1 MGRGQK
7 LTDLGIEEA
16 LMRNLAQLTANVK
29 TILPFSGRLR
39 TLGRRLLLTAAA
51 TGALLAVSVPAQ
63 ADQGFSQFVS
73 GFWPTARAAG
83 ISSQTYNAVFTG
95 MQPDD
100 DTLRLMSKQS
110 EFVKPIWDYL
120 DSAVSDTRVEKG
132 REMLKEYSQVL
143 AVIENRYGVDREA
156 VLAIWG
162 METNYGGFMGR
173 HNVIQALAT
182 LAYAAP
188 RRKSFWEKEL
198 VTALAIVQAGHV
210 RFQDMEGSWAGAM
223 GHTQFMPS
231 SWKAYAAD
239 YDGDGRRDIWTSI
252 PDALAS
258 TAAYLQ
264 KHGWQT
270 GKTWG
275 YEVALPS
282 GFDYHMADGEKTL
295 TLGEW
300 GRYGIR
306 RSNGKDFPRPSDNA
320 ILVLPAGASGPAFL
334 MLKNFYVIKRYNN
347 ATAYALAVGHL
358 ADRIIGGGPI
368 EGDWSREHLPLNRS
382 ETAELQA
389 LLNQRG
395 FSVGTADGR
404 IGPATRKG
412 IRAYQ
417 RSRGMVPDG
426 YASIVLLARLKLDG

>member
-1 MGRGQK
+1 MRSFGRKTASVMISIFRKNRQK
-7 LTDLGIEEA
+7 SWVNGLLGPA
-16 LMRNLAQLTANVK
+16 LFSTGLVIAS
-29 TILPFSGRLR
+29 LPS
-39 TLGRRLLLTAAA
+39 
-51 TGALLAVSVPAQ
+51 Q
-63 ADQGFSQFVS
+63 AEPGFDRFVRD
-73 GFWPTARAAG
+73 FWPTAKASG

-95 MQPDD
+95 MKPDD
-100 DTLRLMSKQS
+100 DTLRLMNKQS

-120 DSAVSDTRVEKG
+120 DSAVSEDRVEKG
-132 REMLKEYSQVL
+132 RRLLTEYGPVL
-143 AVIENRYGVDREA
+143 QHIEARYGVDREA

-162 METNYGGFMGR
+162 METNYGGYMGR
-173 HNVIQALAT
+173 HNVVQALAT

-188 RRKSFWEKEL
+188 RRKKFWQKEL

-239 YDGDGRRDIWTSI
+239 YNGDGRRDIWTSV

-258 TAAYLQ
+258 TANYLK

-275 YEVALPS
+275 YEVKLPA
-282 GFDYHMADGEKTL
+282 GFDYQLADGDTTL
-295 TLGEW
+295 NLGQW
-300 GRYGIR
+300 AKYGVR
-306 RSNGKDFPRPSDNA
+306 RSNGKGYPRPSDKA
-320 ILVLPAGASGPAFL
+320 VLVLPAGASGPAFL
-334 MLKNFYVIKRYNN
+334 MLRNFYVIKRYNN

-358 ADRIIGGGPI
+358 ADRLIGGGPLQ
-368 EGDWSREHLPLNRS
+368 GDWSREHLPLSRS
-382 ETAELQA
+382 ETAELQT
-389 LLNQRG
+389 LLNRSG
-395 FSVGTADGR
+395 FAVGAADGR

-417 RSRGMVPDG
+417 RSRGLVPDG
-426 YASIVLLARLKLDG
+426 YASVVLLAHLKLGS

>member
-1 MGRGQK
+1 MRSFGRITASVMFSFFRKNRQK
-7 LTDLGIEEA
+7 LRMKDLLGPA
-16 LMRNLAQLTANVK
+16 L
-29 TILPFSGRLR
+29 FS
-39 TLGRRLLLTAAA
+39 
-51 TGALLAVSVPAQ
+51 TGLVFTSLSAHAEP
-63 ADQGFSQFVS
+63 GFDRFVRD
-73 GFWPTARAAG
+73 FWPTAKAAG

-95 MQPDD
+95 MKPDD
-100 DTLRLMSKQS
+100 DTLRLMNKQS

-120 DSAVSDTRVEKG
+120 DSAVSENRVEKG
-132 REMLKEYSQVL
+132 RKLLSEYSPVL
-143 AVIENRYGVDREA
+143 QHIEARYGVDREA

-162 METNYGGFMGR
+162 METNYGGYMGR
-173 HNVIQALAT
+173 HNVVQALAT

-188 RRKSFWEKEL
+188 RRKSFWQKEL

-239 YDGDGRRDIWTSI
+239 YNGDGRRDIWTSV

-258 TAAYLQ
+258 TANYLK

-275 YEVALPS
+275 YEVKLPA
-282 GFDYHMADGEKTL
+282 GFDYQLADGDTTL
-295 TLGEW
+295 KLGQW
-300 GRYGIR
+300 ANYGVR
-306 RSNGKDFPRPSDNA
+306 RSNGKGFPRPSDNA
-320 ILVLPAGASGPAFL
+320 VLVLPAGASGPAFL
-334 MLKNFYVIKRYNN
+334 MLRNFYVIKRYNN

-358 ADRIIGGGPI
+358 ADRLIGGGPLQ
-368 EGDWSREHLPLNRS
+368 GDWSREHLPLNRS

-389 LLNQRG
+389 LLNRSG
-395 FSVGTADGR
+395 FAVGAADGR

-417 RSRGMVPDG
+417 RSRGLVPDG
-426 YASIVLLARLKLDG
+426 YASVVLLAHLKLGG

>member
-1 MGRGQK
+1 
-7 LTDLGIEEA
+7 
-16 LMRNLAQLTANVK
+16 MRSFSRRTANGMML
-29 TILPFSGRLR
+29 LPRFGTQMKSLS
-39 TLGRRLLLTAAA
+39 RRLQTAVLG
-51 TGALLAVSVPAQ
+51 TAVMTAVLFNMSVPAA
-63 ADQGFSQFVS
+63 ADPGFDKFVR
-73 GFWPTARAAG
+73 GFWSTAQSAG
-83 ISSQTYNAVFTG
+83 ISAQTYNAVFTG
-95 MQPDD
+95 MKPDD

-120 DSAVSDTRVEKG
+120 DSAVSDDRVEKG
-132 REMLKEYSQVL
+132 RKLLQEYGPVL
-143 AVIENRYGVDREA
+143 QQIEARYGVDREA

-162 METNYGGFMGR
+162 METNYGGYMGR

-198 VTALAIVQAGHV
+198 VTALGIVQAGHV
-210 RFQDMEGSWAGAM
+210 RFDDMEGSWAGAM

-239 YDGDGRRDIWTSI
+239 YNGDGRRDIWTSI

-258 TAAYLQ
+258 TANYL
-264 KHGWQT
+264 KRHGWQT

-275 YEVALPS
+275 YEVKLPA
-282 GFDYHMADGEKTL
+282 GFDYHLADGDKTL
-295 TLGEW
+295 SLGEW
-300 GRYGIR
+300 SRYGIR
-306 RSNGKDFPRPSDNA
+306 RSNGKGFPRPSDNA

-358 ADRIIGGGPI
+358 ADRLIGGGPL
-368 EGDWSREHLPLNRS
+368 EGDWSREHLPLSRS
-382 ETAELQA
+382 ETAEMQA
-389 LLNQRG
+389 LLNRHG
-395 FSVGTADGR
+395 FSVGAADGKV
-404 IGPATRKG
+404 GPATRRG

-417 RSRGMVPDG
+417 KSRGMVPDG
-426 YASIVLLARLKLDG
+426 YASVVLLARLKLDG

>member
-1 MGRGQK
+1 MRSFARRTAEVMMSLPRFGILGKPLRRGLQPA
-7 LTDLGIEEA
+7 LVGTALLGTV
-16 LMRNLAQLTANVK
+16 LAG
-29 TILPFSGRLR
+29 TILPAR
-39 TLGRRLLLTAAA
+39 
-51 TGALLAVSVPAQ
+51 
-63 ADQGFSQFVS
+63 ADPGFDTFVR
-73 GFWPTARAAG
+73 GFWPKAQAAG
-83 ISSQTYNAVFTG
+83 ISAQTYNAVFTG

-132 REMLKEYSQVL
+132 REMLQEYGSVL
-143 AVIENRYGVDREA
+143 QQIEARYGVDREA

-182 LAYAAP
+182 LSYAAP

-198 VTALAIVQAGHV
+198 ITALGVVQAGHV
-210 RFQDMEGSWAGAM
+210 RFEDMEGSWAGAM

-239 YDGDGRRDIWTSI
+239 YNGDGRRDIWTSI

-258 TAAYLQ
+258 TANYLK

-275 YEVALPS
+275 YEVKLPA
-282 GFDYHMADGEKTL
+282 GFDYHLADGDKTL

-300 GRYGIR
+300 SRYGIR
-306 RSNGKDFPRPSDNA
+306 RSNGKGFPRPADNA

-358 ADRIIGGGPI
+358 ADRLIGGGPL
-368 EGDWSREHLPLNRS
+368 EGDWSREHLPLSRS

-389 LLNQRG
+389 LLNRHG
-395 FSVGTADGR
+395 FSVGSADGK
-404 IGPATRKG
+404 IGPATRRG

-417 RSRGMVPDG
+417 KSRGMIPDG
-426 YASIVLLARLKLDG
+426 YASVVLLARLKLGS

>member
-1 MGRGQK
+1 MRSIARQTSNVIKTLSRFLVSRAEPIRSAGAQR
-7 LTDLGIEEA
+7 LT
-16 LMRNLAQLTANVK
+16 
-29 TILPFSGRLR
+29 P
-39 TLGRRLLLTAAA
+39 LLLAGVLSVSANTAFADA
-51 TGALLAVSVPAQ
+51 GFDRFVRDFWPKAQ
-63 ADQGFSQFVS
+63 AV
-73 GFWPTARAAG
+73 G
-83 ISSQTYNAVFTG
+83 ISANTYNAVFTG
-95 MQPDD
+95 MEPDN

-132 REMLKEYSQVL
+132 RELLQEYGPVL
-143 AVIENRYGVDREA
+143 RQIEARYGVDREA

-173 HNVIQALAT
+173 HNVVQALAT

-188 RRKSFWEKEL
+188 RRKSFWQREL
-198 VTALAIVQAGHV
+198 LTALAIVQAGHV
-210 RFQDMEGSWAGAM
+210 QFKDMEGSWAGAM

-239 YDGDGRRDIWTSI
+239 YNGDGRRDIWTSI

-258 TAAYLQ
+258 TANYLK

-275 YEVALPS
+275 YEVRLPA
-282 GFDYHMADGEKTL
+282 GFDYNLADGEKTK
-295 TLGEW
+295 TLGAW
-300 GRYGIR
+300 HNAGVQRI
-306 RSNGKDFPRPSDNA
+306 NGKGFPRPSDKG

-334 MLKNFYVIKRYNN
+334 MLRNFYVIKRYNN

-358 ADRIIGGGPI
+358 ADRIIGGGPLA
-368 EGDWSREHLPLNRS
+368 GDWSREHMPLNRT
-382 ETAELQA
+382 ETAELQK
-389 LLNQRG
+389 LLNRRG
-395 FSVGTADGR
+395 FSVGTADGKV
-404 IGPATRKG
+404 GPATRRG

-417 RSRGMVPDG
+417 RSRGMIPDG
-426 YASIVLLARLKLDG
+426 YASVVLLARLKVDS

>member
-1 MGRGQK
+1 MRSFAWQTSNVIKTLSRFIASRTKPNRSAGKHR
-7 LTDLGIEEA
+7 LTRLF
-16 LMRNLAQLTANVK
+16 LAGVLSVSANTA
-29 TILPFSGRLR
+29 F
-39 TLGRRLLLTAAA
+39 
-51 TGALLAVSVPAQ
+51 
-63 ADQGFSQFVS
+63 ADAGFDKFVR
-73 GFWPTARAAG
+73 GFWPKAQAVG
-83 ISSQTYNAVFTG
+83 ISANTYNAVFTG
-95 MQPDD
+95 MEPDN

-132 REMLKEYSQVL
+132 RELLQEYGPVL
-143 AVIENRYGVDREA
+143 RQIEARYGVDREA

-188 RRKSFWEKEL
+188 RRKSFWQREL
-198 VTALAIVQAGHV
+198 LTALAIVQAGHV
-210 RFQDMEGSWAGAM
+210 RFKDMEGSWAGAM

-239 YDGDGRRDIWTSI
+239 YNGDGRRDIWTSI

-258 TAAYLQ
+258 TANYLK

-275 YEVALPS
+275 YEVRLPA
-282 GFDYHMADGEKTL
+282 GFDYNLADGEKTK
-295 TLGEW
+295 TLGAW
-300 GRYGIR
+300 SKAGVQRI
-306 RSNGKDFPRPSDNA
+306 NGKGFPRPSDKG

-334 MLKNFYVIKRYNN
+334 MLRNFYVIKRYNN

-358 ADRIIGGGPI
+358 ADRIIGGGPLA
-368 EGDWSREHLPLNRS
+368 GDWSREHMPLNRT
-382 ETAELQA
+382 ETAELQK
-389 LLNQRG
+389 LLNSRG
-395 FSVGTADGR
+395 FSVGTADGKV
-404 IGPATRKG
+404 GPATRRG

-417 RSRGMVPDG
+417 RSRGMIPDG
-426 YASIVLLARLKLDG
+426 YASVVLLARLKVDS